1 MKPLLWFGHF
11 ILIGALLSS
20 VSRAENYYS
29 PLLCPVENAYLQVEN
44 STAEVQSFW
53 FQHLG
58 ETPFTE
64 SYSEIKAHGKLSL
77 PLSDYYSAGET
88 AIALKTQVPGLNF
101 SARCK
106 DSTVE
111 WRLENQTSPWKSLGV
126 GEDDSILNLNLTNL
140 SQQDNALEVSFESF
154 RGILGTQLITL
165 PAAFKNQALLLN
177 LPYGTRFVSFHG
189 KGRWAGKVLSDLS
202 QEVPLHDETLQLHQI
217 PQKRYFLF
225 ASLYPE
231 TTETFVVPME
241 NPLMIQQTFQQ
252 MNDPNSAR
260 LLVAR
265 IEKSQS
271 GLNRDLSS
279 VYKTPW
285 SWQVAEAQ
293 NYADFAHISCNGTP
307 QIVEE
312 RLNAWMLETGGTI
325 CFWNYRVVRE
335 LNPWEITQSPSWL
348 PPAPLSLPHTR

>member
-1 MKPLLWFGHF
+1 MKPLLWFGHC
-11 ILIGALLSS
+11 ILIGALFSS

-29 PLLCPVENAYLQVEN
+29 PLLCPVENTYLQVEN
-44 STAEVQSFW
+44 TTSEVQSFW

-58 ETPFTE
+58 ETPFDE
-64 SYSEIKAHGKLSL
+64 SYGEIKARGKLSL
-77 PLSDYYSAGET
+77 PLSDYYHAGET
-88 AIALKTQVPGLNF
+88 AIAMKTQVAGLSF

-106 DSTVE
+106 DSTLE
-111 WRLENQTSPWKSLGV
+111 WNLEKQTSPWKTLLV
-126 GEDDSILNLNLTNL
+126 GKEDTLLNMNFTNL
-140 SQQDNALEVSFESF
+140 SQQDNTLEVSYESLW
-154 RGILGTQLITL
+154 GLLGTQLITL
-165 PAAFKNQALLLN
+165 PAEFKNQTRLLN
-177 LPYGTRFVSFHG
+177 LPYGTRIVTIHG

-202 QEVPLHDETLQLHQI
+202 QEIPLQDETLQLSQI

-225 ASLYPE
+225 ASLYPD
-231 TTETFVVPME
+231 TTETFVVPVE
-241 NPLMIQQTFQQ
+241 SPLMIQQTLDQIR
-252 MNDPNSAR
+252 DPNSAR

-279 VYKTPW
+279 SHKTPW
-285 SWQVAEAQ
+285 SWQVVEAQ

-335 LNPWEITQSPSWL
+335 LNLWEITQSPSWL
-348 PPAPLSLPHTR
+348 PPAPLSLPRRH